1 MNGLGLS
8 LLSLVA
14 GFIYLLVGAD
24 LLVRGAVALA
34 RRARVPPIV
43 VALTVVALGTSLP
56 ELVVSLQASLTG
68 YPGIALGNVVGS
80 NIANVFLVG
89 GVAAMVFPLAYP
101 GGSIRRDSLVM
112 IVGTFVFFALCLMD
126 GLNRVAG
133 VGLLLG
139 LMIVM
144 IPTVR
149 EAARAH
155 YGSVGMAPMEA
166 VLGLPQH
173 RPVIFLYIGAGLLG
187 LPVGARLVVES
198 AVEIAVAIGMTE
210 TVVGLTIIA
219 FSTSLP
225 ELATTVVAAYRK
237 ETEVAMGTLVG
248 SNIFNLLAIMG
259 VASLVAPAAIPV
271 PPLFPRLDLPVMVVA
286 ALAIAIF
293 AWLKRPLGRKAGIL
307 LFAAYLA
314 YLGALLSLAQGP
326 GLA

>member
-1 MNGLGLS
+1 M
-8 LLSLVA
+8 
-14 GFIYLLVGAD
+14 I
-24 LLVRGAVALA
+24 LA
-34 RRARVPPIV
+34 T
-43 VALTVVALGTSLP
+43 L
-56 ELVVSLQASLTG
+56 
-68 YPGIALGNVVGS
+68 
-80 NIANVFLVG
+80 VFL
-89 GVAAMVFPLAYP
+89 
-101 GGSIRRDSLVM
+101 S
-112 IVGTFVFFALCLMD
+112 LCLMD

-133 VGLLLG
+133 AGLLLG
-139 LMIVM
+139 LILVM

-155 YGSVGMAPMEA
+155 YGSAGMAPMEA

-187 LPVGARLVVES
+187 LPAGARLVVES
-198 AVEIAVAIGMTE
+198 AVEIAVAVGMTE

-259 VASLVAPAAIPV
+259 AASLVAPAAIPV
-271 PPLFPRLDLPVMVVA
+271 PPLFPYLDLPVMVLA
-286 ALAIAIF
+286 ALAIATF

-307 LFAAYLA
+307 LFAAYLG

>member
-1 MNGLGLS
+1 
-8 LLSLVA
+8 
-14 GFIYLLVGAD
+14 
-24 LLVRGAVALA
+24 
-34 RRARVPPIV
+34 
-43 VALTVVALGTSLP
+43 
-56 ELVVSLQASLTG
+56 
-68 YPGIALGNVVGS
+68 
-80 NIANVFLVG
+80 
-89 GVAAMVFPLAYP
+89 VAAVVFPLAYP

-112 IVGTFVFFALCLMD
+112 IVCTLAFFALCLTD
-126 GLNRVAG
+126 GLNRVGGA
-133 VGLLLG
+133 GLLLG
-139 LMIVM
+139 LLVVM

-155 YGSVGMAPMEA
+155 YGSAGMAPLEA
-166 VLGLPQH
+166 VLGLPRH

-187 LPVGARLVVES
+187 LPVGARLVVDS
-198 AVEIAVAIGMTE
+198 AVEIAVAIGMSE

-225 ELATTVVAAYRK
+225 EMATTVVAAYRK

-259 VASLVAPAAIPV
+259 VASLVAPSTIPI
-271 PPLFPRLDLPVMVVA
+271 PPLFPYLDLPVMVVA

-293 AWLKRPLGRKAGIL
+293 AWLKRPMGRKAGLL

-314 YLGALLSLAQGP
+314 YLGALLYLVREP